1 LIPLLFIYS
10 RALLSLLKVETI
22 GDAYLVA
29 SGLPTRNENRHAAE
43 IATFSLQ
50 ILEFV
55 EGYKIPEHTH
65 TKLQIRV
72 GIHTGLSAES
82 LTPRCSVTT
91 YRQQYKHADLNVI
104 GPIVEV

>member
-1 LIPLLFIYS
+1 MQ
-10 RALLSLLKVETI
+10 VETI

-50 ILEFV
+50 ILAFV
-55 EGYKIPEHTH
+55 EGYKIPEHEEE

-72 GIHTGLSAES
+72 GIHTGLSV
-82 LTPRCSVTT
+82 C
-91 YRQQYKHADLNVI
+91 
-104 GPIVEV
+104 